1 MHRRRPRDIARRD
14 GRARK
19 TLRAR
24 KTHSETTAEN
34 DIVPKREIHQS
45 LAIGDFCCFHAIAGD
60 LYGEPLIGE
69 RLVGGRFRPFDLSR
83 GNDESVLGFDLS
95 WERNPDGDGWLYLYD
110 SGTGER
116 LRSYSEVAASRRAIK
131 AQVDTAQERAV
142 AIEEEAR
149 QLREKLPRLRGE

>member
-1 MHRRRPRDIARRD
+1 M
-14 GRARK
+14 
-19 TLRAR
+19 
-24 KTHSETTAEN
+24 
-34 DIVPKREIHQS
+34 
-45 LAIGDFCCFHAIAGD
+45 AIGDFCCFHAIAGD

-116 LRSYSEVAASRRAIK
+116 LRSYSEVAASRRAIE